1 GGLLSP
7 ASGTDLA
14 HRLQLSHYP
23 VLITETGLTQQ
34 VK

>member
-1 GGLLSP
+1 M
-7 ASGTDLA
+7 A
-14 HRLQLSHYP
+14 HRLRLSHYP

>member
-1 GGLLSP
+1 
-7 ASGTDLA
+7 TDLT